1 MIKKKISIFSSK
13 NKKKIKKNE
22 TLISIVTI
30 VYNDEKY
37 IEKTIK
43 SVLNQKYSFIEYIV
57 VVTPS
62 QDRTFEIVKK
72 YKKKIEKIIINQER
86 GIFLAMNIGAFFAKG
101 KYINF
106 MNSGDYFPNS
116 NTVYK
121 LFNKKQTADVI
132 YGDCVIYYDNYL
144 RRIKC
149 KELNTIIK
157 ELPFSH
163 QSSFVKTNLQKKH
176 NFNLKHGQSADYD
189 FFLKLFLQK
198 KNFIYYPFNISNRLP
213 YGNSD
218 KKIETLYDNYWI
230 ASKYLGKPTLS
241 RKFIF
246 IKETIYYSCTK
257 ILQYILPIKI
267 LNLII
272 KLKY

>member
-1 MIKKKISIFSSK
+1 M
-13 NKKKIKKNE
+13 NKKKIRIFSSNNNKILKRNNK
-22 TLISIVTI
+22 LISVITI
-30 VYNDEKY
+30 VYNDEKN

-43 SVLNQKYSFIEYIV
+43 SVLKQKYSYIEYIIV
-57 VVTPS
+57 IRPS

-72 YKKKIEKIIINQER
+72 YKNKINKIIIYKEK
-86 GIFLAMNIGAFFAKG
+86 GIYQAMNIGLYLARG

-106 MNSGDYFPNS
+106 MNSGDYFTNP

-121 LFNKKQTADVI
+121 LFKKKQTADVI
-132 YGDCVIYYDNYL
+132 YGDCIIYYDNYF
-144 RRIKC
+144 RKIKC
-149 KELNTIIK
+149 SEINTIVK

-163 QSSFVKTNLQKKH
+163 QSTFVRTSLQKKYK
-176 NFNLKHGQSADYD
+176 FNLKHVQSADYD
-189 FFLKLFLQK
+189 FFLKLFLMK
-198 KNFIYYPFNISNRLP
+198 KKFKYYNLNISNRLP

-218 KKIETLYDNYWI
+218 NKIKTLYDNYLI

-241 RKFIF
+241 RRLIF
-246 IKETIYYSCTK
+246 IKEVIYYSCTK
-257 ILQYILPIKI
+257 ILQFILPRRI

>member
-1 MIKKKISIFSSK
+1 M
-13 NKKKIKKNE
+13 NKKKIRIFSSNNKKILKRNNK
-22 TLISIVTI
+22 LISVITI
-30 VYNDEKY
+30 VYNDEKN

-43 SVLNQKYSFIEYIV
+43 SVLKQKYSYIEYIIV
-57 VVTPS
+57 IRPS

-72 YKKKIEKIIINQER
+72 YKNKINKIIIYKEK
-86 GIFLAMNIGAFFAKG
+86 GIYQAMNIGLYLARG

-106 MNSGDYFPNS
+106 MNSGDYFTNP

-121 LFNKKQTADVI
+121 LFKKKQTADVI
-132 YGDCVIYYDNYL
+132 YGDCIIYYDNYF
-144 RRIKC
+144 RKIKC
-149 KELNTIIK
+149 SEINTIVK

-163 QSSFVKTNLQKKH
+163 QSTFVRTSLQKKYK
-176 NFNLKHGQSADYD
+176 FNLKHVQSADYD
-189 FFLKLFLQK
+189 FFLRLFLMK
-198 KNFIYYPFNISNRLP
+198 KKFKYYHLNISNRLP

-218 KKIETLYDNYWI
+218 NKIKTLYDNYLI

-241 RKFIF
+241 RRLIF
-246 IKETIYYSCTK
+246 IKEVIYYSCTK
-257 ILQYILPIKI
+257 ILQFILPRRI